1 MDRIE
6 FSGFRCCRHNVVE
19 SVGQT
24 SCCIF
29 AANQLVRRDR
39 RSRMWL
45 AIWLAFIKNRVK
57 QLFHGEPVD
66 RYAVFGNPVG
76 HSKSPLIHSWFA
88 KQTAQALSY
97 EAILAPVDAFADCWF
112 SFVAAGG
119 RGGNVTVPFKEQA
132 YQLAEK
138 LSERALQAG
147 AVNTLYTDKAGVLC
161 GDNTDGL
168 GLVADLTR
176 LGAELQ
182 GAAILVLGA
191 GGACRGV
198 IGPLL
203 AAGVK
208 RIHIANR
215 TAAKA
220 EVIAELFDHRVT
232 ASGYNE
238 VPAEKWSIVINA
250 TSSGL
255 DQQRPPLAEQ
265 HLKHCTLAYDM
276 LYAKEPT
283 AFLSWCQQQGVP
295 QCADG
300 LGMLVSQAAESFA
313 IWRGVK
319 PDVTPVLQQLTAM
332 VKA

>member
-1 MDRIE
+1 
-6 FSGFRCCRHNVVE
+6 
-19 SVGQT
+19 
-24 SCCIF
+24 
-29 AANQLVRRDR
+29 
-39 RSRMWL
+39 MWL

-97 EAILAPVDAFADCWF
+97 EAILAPVDAFADSWF
-112 SFVAAGG
+112 SFVEAGG

-132 YQLAEK
+132 YQLAEQ
-138 LSERALQAG
+138 LSDRALQAG
-147 AVNTLYTDKAGVLC
+147 AVNTLYIDKAGVLC
-161 GDNTDGL
+161 GDNTDGV

-176 LGAELQ
+176 LGARLQ
-182 GAAILVLGA
+182 NTSILILGA

-208 RIHIANR
+208 QIHIANR

-220 EVIAELFDHRVT
+220 LAIAELFGKQVT
-232 ASGYNE
+232 ASGYE
-238 VPAEKWSIVINA
+238 DVPAIQWGIVINA

-255 DQQRPPLAEQ
+255 EQQRPPLAEY
-265 HLKHCTLAYDM
+265 HLQHCTLAYDM
-276 LYAKEPT
+276 LYGKEPT
-283 AFLSWCQQQGVP
+283 AFLAWCQQQAVP
-295 QCADG
+295 LCADG

-313 IWRGVK
+313 IWRGVQ